1 MVTDGGAPWCPE
13 CRRPL
18 QFGSDRQ
25 GRATES
31 CACGYHGYVG
41 TRPGQVDAQHVVTAK
56 HPD

>member
-41 TRPGQVDAQHVVTAK
+41 TRPGQVAAHQGLTVK
-56 HPD
+56 RPS